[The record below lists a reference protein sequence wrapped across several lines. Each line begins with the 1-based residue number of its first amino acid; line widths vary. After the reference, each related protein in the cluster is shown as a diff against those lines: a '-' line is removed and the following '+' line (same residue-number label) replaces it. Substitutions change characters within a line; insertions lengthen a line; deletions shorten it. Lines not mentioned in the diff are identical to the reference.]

1 LLTNKIKTFLFLLSP
16 ACPYI
21 FVVRVSLFYCMYV
34 TSGTSDVSCTVS
46 NTQRYCAVDPDTG
59 GHCRYSYLSST
70 TVCRASVAVC
80 DQTETCTGTTANCP
94 ADANRTNC
102 PPVCPT
108 DGLPTCLNAL
118 SGNKSA
124 CQQPSCLLPF
134 SLQAHSVAHDIV
146 DRRPRN
152 ESDPCINHG
161 GDVKLLCRA
170 QFGRRSSGIIV
181 ALYIKYG
188 SCMSMLLSISQP
200 SALQACT
207 LA

>member
-1 LLTNKIKTFLFLLSP
+1 MHDVHWAAGVWVPSP
-16 ACPYI
+16 TTCNN
-21 FVVRVSLFYCMYV
+21 S
-34 TSGTSDVSCTVS
+34 TSG
-46 NTQRYCAVDPDTG
+46 YCHPVAPNSPFV
-59 GHCRYSYLSST
+59 CRYSYLQNT
-70 TVCRASVAVC
+70 AVCRAATGPC
-80 DQTETCTGTTANCP
+80 DEVERCTGAAADCP
-94 ADANRTNC
+94 ADAVKQNC

-152 ESDPCINHG
+152 ESDPCINQG